1 LPAQGQTSTGAL
13 PAQGQAGAAT
23 AQTAGVGATGQTAA
37 TKRSPKKATDG
48 AIVTDDDQEEE
59 VEFLDGEDASDF
71 KRWVVKSSKPFR
83 A

>member
-1 LPAQGQTSTGAL
+1 LAAQAQANTGAL
-13 PAQGQAGAAT
+13 PQAQSGATTGQT
-23 AQTAGVGATGQTAA
+23 TGVGATPQTAA

-71 KRWVVKSSKPFR
+71 KRWVVSSKPFR